1 MPHRELIFG
10 GIGME
15 AGNFG
20 PLRQQWPNLHG
31 FGTQAEEYVHLDP
44 QVALFKLRCFA
55 ETLVV
60 MLYQNWGLTSPGANF
75 FEMLK
80 AEAFREKVDPVV
92 LQKFHTIR
100 MVANNAVH
108 GTTASSS
115 DAARLL
121 KDAYLLGKWLYLTH
135 SCVEADDYP
144 EYVDP
149 LSQPATNQARTP
161 EAHAQA
167 LEEALDELRRMAEA
181 NAQLATENA
190 ELRDHAKV
198 QDILDSAVRAAAK
211 VDFKGNDTSNLV
223 SIQDV
228 FAGYELTDGQEMLV
242 DKLGKFLA
250 AREESIFLLKGYAG
264 TGKTFIT
271 KGLTE
276 YLRALGRNFVLMAP
290 TGKASKVIAT
300 KTGSDARTIHSAIY
314 AFDDLVE
321 YRDREDDG
329 TLTYKYYASLRNND
343 AAVDTVYIV
352 DEASMVSDN
361 YQESE
366 FFRFGSGHLLRDLLA
381 HVNLDHNDHRK
392 KVIFIGDAAQLPPV
406 GMSTSPALSAE
417 YLRREYSL
425 ASTEHELVEVVRQK
439 AESGVL
445 TNALRLREAIRARK
459 FNQIS
464 VDFSKQDVE
473 KVEDQDFMERYLQAC
488 NRKIIAGAIV
498 VAQSNADV
506 SSFNQTIR
514 AHFFPGQREVTA
526 GDKVISVSNSTA
538 PGFFLS
544 NGDFGLVRSVLGE
557 PESRTIVLRKRSAET
572 KDLQEIPVTLTF
584 RDALLVFR
592 NPDGTPCEF
601 KGKIL
606 ENLLYSKDANLSSDE
621 SKALYIDFRI
631 RNPGLDRD
639 GIKRALRADPSFNA
653 YRLKFGYAI
662 TCHKAQGSEWEHVFV
677 SCHSHMNQLSADYF
691 RWLYTAVTRTSGR
704 LYLLGAPEIKLGARM
719 KAIEWGRPTD
729 ATSLNLPSGN
739 DATIASNGEPGSC
752 VGGELGI
759 PHENAFL
766 LTILT
771 KVKGLIATDLDV
783 RIEEVIHGQYRESYY
798 FAKDESRCRID
809 ISYNGKGKLSG
820 LLAPSVS
827 EFSTYVLGLLVPLKG
842 AVVTFPTGARSSE
855 RVLSKDFLREFDAAL
870 EALVTGIGARIDS
883 AHEQAWSVRYC
894 IVRDDER
901 AVVDVYYNGREQ
913 MTRFAPIWPLS
924 TSKALVNEVE
934 SILENGFD

>member
-1 MPHRELIFG
+1 MG
-10 GIGME
+10 V
-15 AGNFG
+15 GNFG
-20 PLRQQWPNLHG
+20 PLRQQWPDLHG
-31 FGTQAEEYVHLDP
+31 FGTRAQEYVHLDP

-60 MLYQNWGLTSPGANF
+60 TLYQSWGLPSPAANL

-92 LQKFHTIR
+92 MQKLQTIR
-100 MVANNAVH
+100 MVGNNAVH
-108 GTTASSS
+108 GTSASSS

-135 SCVEADDYP
+135 SSVEADDYP

-149 LSQPATNQARTP
+149 LPPSATNQVRTP
-161 EAHAQA
+161 EEHAQA
-167 LEEALDELRRMAEA
+167 LEEARDELHRMTES
-181 NAQLATENA
+181 NARLATENA
-190 ELRDHAKV
+190 ELRDHVKV
-198 QDILDSAVRAAAK
+198 QHILDAAVRAAAK

-228 FAGYELTDGQEMLV
+228 FAGYELTDGQEVLV
-242 DKLGKFLA
+242 DKLGKFLS

-276 YLRALGRNFVLMAP
+276 YFRAIGRNFVLMAP

-300 KTGSDARTIHSAIY
+300 KTGADARTIHSAIY

-406 GMSTSPALSAE
+406 GMSTSPALTAE

-425 ASTEHELVEVVRQK
+425 ASTMHELVEVVRQK

-445 TNALRLREAIRARK
+445 TNALQLREAIRARK
-459 FNQIS
+459 FNKIS

-473 KVEDQDFMERYLQAC
+473 KIEDQDFMERYLRVC
-488 NRKIIAGAIV
+488 NRKIIADAIV

-506 SSFNQTIR
+506 SSFNKTIR
-514 AHFFPGQREVTA
+514 AHFFPGQQEVTA
-526 GDKVISVSNSTA
+526 GDKVISINNSTA
-538 PGFFLS
+538 PGFFIS
-544 NGDFGLVRSVLGE
+544 NGDFGLVRSVLNE
-557 PESRTIVLRKRSAET
+557 PESRTIVLRKRSTET
-572 KDLQEIPVTLTF
+572 KDLKEIPVTLTF

-592 NPDGTPCEF
+592 DPDGTPREF

-639 GIKRALRADPSFNA
+639 GIKHALRADPYFNA

-677 SCHSHMNQLSADYF
+677 SCHTHMNQLSADYF
-691 RWLYTAVTRTSGR
+691 RWLYTAVTRTSNR

-729 ATSLNLPSGN
+729 AISVSLTSGKDAAVEPSGQ
-739 DATIASNGEPGSC
+739 PGSS
-752 VGGELGI
+752 VTSEFDI
-759 PHENAFL
+759 PQENAFL
-766 LTILT
+766 LAILT
-771 KVKGLIATDLDV
+771 KVKGLIATEPDV

-798 FAKDESRCRID
+798 FAKGESRCRID

-820 LLAPSVS
+820 LLAPSVN
-827 EFSTYVLGLLVPLKG
+827 EFSTYMLGLLAPLKG
-842 AVVTFPTGARSSE
+842 SLVALPMGAQSSE

-870 EALVTGIGARIDS
+870 EGLVTGLGVRIDS
-883 AHEQAWSVRYC
+883 VREQAWSLRYYFA
-894 IVRDDER
+894 RDEER
-901 AVVDVYYNGREQ
+901 AVIDVYYNGREQ
-913 MTRFAPIWPLS
+913 FKKFAPVWPLS
-924 TSKALVNEVE
+924 TSRALVTEIE
-934 SILENGFD
+934 SVLTNGFN